1 MKCSGLIYQ
10 TKNTSTISKKEILLR
25 YHCEPPSAAKQSLL
39 FSVIPVKTG
48 IQFLYLNSSLGS
60 LPYNGHSGTAEE
72 FTLPCHSEP
81 QAKNLL
87 TLRFF
92 VMA

>member
-1 MKCSGLIYQ
+1 M
-10 TKNTSTISKKEILLR
+10 T
-25 YHCEPPSAAKQSLL
+25 KQSHPA
-39 FSVIPVKTG
+39 SVIPVKTG
-48 IQFLYLNSSLGS
+48 IQFLYLNSPLSI

>member
-1 MKCSGLIYQ
+1 VFSPVIARR
-10 TKNTSTISKKEILLR
+10 LR
-25 YHCEPPSAAKQSLL
+25 VAKQSPPV
-39 FSVIPVKTG
+39 SVIPVKTG
-48 IQFLYLNSSLGS
+48 IQFLYLNSPLGIYH
-60 LPYNGHSGTAEE
+60 PTV
-72 FTLPCHSEP
+72 TLAQPEKLALSCHSEP

>member
-1 MKCSGLIYQ
+1 MQQGSLLISG
-10 TKNTSTISKKEILLR
+10 SRLR
-25 YHCEPPSAAKQSLL
+25 LAKQSHS

-72 FTLPCHSEP
+72 FILPCHSEP

-87 TLRFF
+87 PLRFF

>member
-1 MKCSGLIYQ
+1 MSVIA
-10 TKNTSTISKKEILLR
+10 SRLR
-25 YHCEPPSAAKQSLL
+25 VAKQSHS

-48 IQFLYLNSSLGS
+48 IQFPYLNSSPGS
-60 LPYNGHSGTAEE
+60 LPSNGHYCTAEE